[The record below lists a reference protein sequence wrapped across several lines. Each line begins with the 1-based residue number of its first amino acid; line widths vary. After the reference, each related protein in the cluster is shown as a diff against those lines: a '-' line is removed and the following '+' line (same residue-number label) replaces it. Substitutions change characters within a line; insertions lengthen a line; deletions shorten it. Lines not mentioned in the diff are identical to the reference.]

1 MKVHKSWQ
9 KFNMCREAEPQLTR
23 PLLRCLSQA
32 EMGLPLTATISNG
45 YVWVPQRARGRGV
58 LSCVR

>member
-9 KFNMCREAEPQLTR
+9 TFSMCREAEPQLTR
-23 PLLRCLSQA
+23 PFLRCLSQA
-32 EMGLPLTATISNG
+32 EMCLPLAANISNG

-58 LSCVR
+58 LSCIR